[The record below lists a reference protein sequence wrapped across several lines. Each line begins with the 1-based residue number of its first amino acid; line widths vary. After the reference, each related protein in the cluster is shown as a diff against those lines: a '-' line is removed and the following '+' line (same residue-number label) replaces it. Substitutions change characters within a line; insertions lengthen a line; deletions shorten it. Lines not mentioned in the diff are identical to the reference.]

1 MIWEAPDFDET
12 QRIVDARELP
22 EDARAEQSLRPKSL
36 DDSLAPRV
44 WARRRLPASW

>member
-22 EDARAEQSLRPKSL
+22 EDARARAE
-36 DDSLAPRV
+36 
-44 WARRRLPASW
+44 PASQVAG